1 MNKIKA
7 LFVAGSVVVASAVQA
22 AVPAGVTT
30 AIETAGT
37 DATTIGGAVLIVM
50 VGIAAFKY
58 MRRAM

>member
-1 MNKIKA
+1 MKKIKA

-22 AVPAGVTT
+22 AVPAGVTA

>member
-1 MNKIKA
+1 MKKIKA

-37 DATTIGGAVLIVM
+37 DAATIGGAVLVVM

>member
-37 DATTIGGAVLIVM
+37 DASTIGGAVLIVM

>member
-1 MNKIKA
+1 MKKIKA
-7 LFVAGSVVVASAVQA
+7 LFVAGSVVVASAAQA
-22 AVPAGVTT
+22 AVPAGVTA

-50 VGIAAFKY
+50 VGISAFKY